1 MKLSNT
7 FAMQAG
13 LGGPTPFQKEKPKLN
28 ECVWKAKSARAVE
41 ILTSILLKSM
51 YIVFYLMRYL

>member
-13 LGGPTPFQKEKPKLN
+13 LGGTTPFQKEKLN
-28 ECVWKAKSARAVE
+28 SNVCARAVE

-51 YIVFYLMRYL
+51 YIVFYVLRYL